1 MPGATNLP
9 FSESGPDPRPDT
21 SASSQVARAA
31 ALEAIREGTPDQLDE
46 AFADLEAL
54 GDVKPD
60 VDWDESAAQELDA
73 PEEKAEMGDTSEE
86 DPFHDGWDTDP
97 FERPDAAMSG
107 DGAADESDDL
117 AMGST
122 WHFLVSPEGQCEF
135 ARPHSAPWMRFR
147 PTSKAG
153 KDAIDDAER
162 RMQMMERIAEWL
174 TENRKAFLC
183 NPDPWL
189 LGCDAWNEFKKGK
202 ASVVPG
208 HFMEIAGT
216 LDFCGQSLFSRYR
229 REALLVWEDATM
241 RLDFLFDQEARMA
254 WVANVVVQAALEF
267 KEPLDVL
274 LDKCKSVTR
283 PKQGS
288 ERRELARHKIEH
300 LDWPD
305 VIARANDMADTRWS
319 EVLAIHK
326 NRMLQ

>member
-1 MPGATNLP
+1 M
-9 FSESGPDPRPDT
+9 
-21 SASSQVARAA
+21 ARAA

-60 VDWDESAAQELDA
+60 VDWDESAAEQSEDPSEQ
-73 PEEKAEMGDTSEE
+73 PEMDGADED
-86 DPFHDGWDTDP
+86 DPFHDGLDTDP
-97 FERPDAAMSG
+97 FERPEAPLLA
-107 DGAADESDDL
+107 DGAGDESDDDL
-117 AMGST
+117 GIGST

-135 ARPHSAPWMRFR
+135 ARPHTARWMRFR

-162 RMQMMERIAEWL
+162 RMRMMERIAEWL
-174 TENRKAFLC
+174 TEYRKAFLC
-183 NPDPWL
+183 DPGPWL
-189 LGCDAWNEFKKGK
+189 LGCDAWNEFKNGK

-229 REALLVWEDATM
+229 RAALLVWKDATM
-241 RLDFLFDQEARMA
+241 RLDFLFEKEARLA

-267 KEPLDVL
+267 KEPLAGI
-274 LDKCKSVTR
+274 LDQCKKVTR
-283 PKQGS
+283 PKLGS
-288 ERRELARHKIEH
+288 ARRELGRHKVEH
-300 LDWPD
+300 LDWAD
-305 VIARANDMADTRWS
+305 LISRANDMADTSWS

-326 NRMLQ
+326 DRMLK